1 MVRSDVCG
9 DGAQRWCAAIMRTTV
24 RGRAC
29 ATIRGVARRM
39 NTCRGMRDD
48 VHNGEH
54 SRCDGFVLLPQH
66 LFWKAVASVFGTA
79 LGTELGRRLELVK
92 AVALGARRHLHLQ
105 AHPKTPTRIRAL
117 AQRHAPAE
125 ARRTHRGTHQQT
137 RRCMR
142 MQELPARTH
151 GGGRLHSQSAP
162 LAACEFLPLSSKK
175 RFLDSGGRSAASP
188 RMNCIA
194 RKATSRYAGITGGTG
209 VPRVPAC
216 SGPGAH
222 PQNAPRHQ
230 MGGLG
235 VRSGREYEGANAGY
249 RLGATERNYWPPKPT
264 RSRGTSSL

>member
-1 MVRSDVCG
+1 MSLVVTFTC
-9 DGAQRWCAAIMRTTV
+9 
-24 RGRAC
+24 
-29 ATIRGVARRM
+29 RRM
-39 NTCRGMRDD
+39 CR
-48 VHNGEH
+48 H
-54 SRCDGFVLLPQH
+54 
-66 LFWKAVASVFGTA
+66 KA
-79 LGTELGRRLELVK
+79 
-92 AVALGARRHLHLQ
+92 
-105 AHPKTPTRIRAL
+105 PTRIRAH

-125 ARRTHRGTHQQT
+125 ARRTRRGTHQQT
-137 RRCMR
+137 HRCIL

-249 RLGATERNYWPPKPT
+249 RLGATETNYWPPKPT
-264 RSRGTSSL
+264 PSPGRSSL